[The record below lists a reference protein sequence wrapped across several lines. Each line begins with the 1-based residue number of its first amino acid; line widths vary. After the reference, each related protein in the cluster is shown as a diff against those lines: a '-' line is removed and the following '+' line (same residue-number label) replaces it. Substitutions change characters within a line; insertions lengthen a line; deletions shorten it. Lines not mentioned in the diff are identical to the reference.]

1 MCHIKNTYFPTF
13 GCDKFDAKVRT
24 FLIECYRD
32 SYILPVSFRFFASP
46 TLIAISALQRDNL
59 GHATEITKKIL
70 HFIRLTLPL
79 QGLTRMCIVI

>member
-1 MCHIKNTYFPTF
+1 MLNIFSYAKGTYI
-13 GCDKFDAKVRT
+13 FDWMLSRMLYFAC
-24 FLIECYRD
+24 E
-32 SYILPVSFRFFASP
+32 LPFFYTSP

-59 GHATEITKKIL
+59 GHVTEITKKIL